1 MITTSEI
8 AVTATIWVLT
18 AAGGF
23 FGSRAALRKKR
34 LKCDIS
40 KSRLQQTS
48 GRNDQTTGC

>member
-48 GRNDQTTGC
+48 GVNDRSID